1 MKEAISSGSIIVYS
15 VKLLSLDCVFSL
27 MIGII
32 PVRYARAMAG
42 AVALFLKIETK
53 KVRYPSS
60 SEEYFWSRIITSYSS
75 MTNIN
80 RSPVNEKIAFMAFD
94 RDTFSSGNAE
104 GYIFLSSETTSLF
117 IYSVTELSSL
127 LVTTSFISSWI
138 TVYLLMFSS
147 KDESFDIFKSENTSW
162 E

>member
-1 MKEAISSGSIIVYS
+1 
-15 VKLLSLDCVFSL
+15 
-27 MIGII
+27 
-32 PVRYARAMAG
+32 
-42 AVALFLKIETK
+42 
-53 KVRYPSS
+53 
-60 SEEYFWSRIITSYSS
+60 
-75 MTNIN
+75 
-80 RSPVNEKIAFMAFD
+80 MAFD

-117 IYSVTELSSL
+117 IYSVIELSSL

-162 E
+162 ESQSLE